1 VAAVVYD
8 YSSPNRF
15 ELVLNDTTAM
25 PPTSH
30 PEAIKTSERQVV
42 FISKAT
48 PGDDEFVL
56 WLAPKL
62 EAAGYKVFADI
73 LTLEPGDRWRSVI
86 TSTLQTQSVKM
97 LLCCRDTT
105 LQAQGVLEEMDIATD
120 LAKDLGDARFIVPLR
135 LERYKKIFGIAGLQ
149 YIDFVRGWADGLEKL
164 LTSLKR
170 QKVPCDAA
178 HAVINPNWEIY
189 RRRGAITLKNEPER
203 LTSNWLRITKTP
215 DFINYVEPTGAIDRD
230 ALEVACAGIPYPAA
244 VMQQGIITFLTADEL
259 NTALSHIGRFA
270 LKQCV
275 PLTTFVQEGIESEG
289 IKRQDASNV
298 AHSMLRQAWNAFCR
312 QRGLLEYHYSS
323 AVGFH
328 VGKDQV
334 CVGKKIPWGRQ
345 GERRSSMLRNIAKGY
360 VWQFGVSALPAF
372 WPFPH
377 LKLKSRVLFAPVVAD
392 EAGAS
397 LSDPKKQHRL
407 RRTVC
412 KGWRNKQWYGRLRA
426 FVELLSGENAAI
438 MLQLS
443 DSAIVRVEAS
453 PMLFSSP
460 VSTIL
465 PDQLRDE
472 DEEADDTTL
481 GRPEPDPEDET

>member
-1 VAAVVYD
+1 M
-8 YSSPNRF
+8 
-15 ELVLNDTTAM
+15 NDTTAM

-30 PEAIKTSERQVV
+30 PEAIKASERQIV

-97 LLCCRDTT
+97 ILCCRDTT
-105 LQAQGVLEEMDIATD
+105 LRAQGVLEEIDIATD
-120 LAKDLGDARFIVPLR
+120 RAKELGDSRFIIPLR
-135 LERYKKIFGIAGLQ
+135 LEPYKKVFGIAGLQ

-164 LTSLKR
+164 LASLKR

-178 HAVINPNWEIY
+178 HAAINPNWEIY
-189 RRRGAITLKNEPER
+189 RRRGAIALINEPER
-203 LTSNWLRITKTP
+203 PTSNWLRIAETP
-215 DFINYVEPTGAIDRD
+215 DIINYVEPTGATDRD
-230 ALEVACAGIPYPAA
+230 AMEAACAAIPFPVT
-244 VMQQGIITFLTADEL
+244 VMQRGLVTFLTAHEI
-259 NTALSHIGRFA
+259 NAALPQIGRFA
-270 LKQCV
+270 LKQSV
-275 PLTTFVQEGIESEG
+275 PLTTFVQEGIESAG

-298 AHSMLRQAWNAFCR
+298 AHSMLRQAWDAFCR
-312 QRGLLEYHYSS
+312 QRGLLEYHYSK

-328 VGKDQV
+328 VGKDQAS
-334 CVGKKIPWGRQ
+334 VGQKIPWGHQ

-377 LKLKSRVLFAPVVAD
+377 LKLKSRVLFAPVVAG
-392 EAGAS
+392 EAGAP

-412 KGWRNKQWYGRLRA
+412 KSWRNKQWHGRLRA
-426 FVELLSGENAAI
+426 LIELLSVDSAAI
-438 MLQLS
+438 TLQLS

-465 PDQLRDE
+465 PNRLRDE
-472 DEEADDTTL
+472 DEEVDDTTL
-481 GRPEPDPEDET
+481 GRPEPDAEDET